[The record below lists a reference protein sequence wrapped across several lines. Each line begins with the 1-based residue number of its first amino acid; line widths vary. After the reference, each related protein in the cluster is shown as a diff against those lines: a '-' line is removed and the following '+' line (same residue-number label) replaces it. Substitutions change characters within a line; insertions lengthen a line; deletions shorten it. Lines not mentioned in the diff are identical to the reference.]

1 MEKVKTTNIHGKEY
15 VEVPERIYHFWRLH
29 PEWSLKSQLEKVCFE
44 TGNVIFKCW
53 VEDENGKVKAV
64 GHAHEFQAN
73 KKATV
78 NLTSFVENCET
89 SAYGRALGFKGIG
102 SRDGIASAEEV
113 RGAIEKGNEIK
124 TLDKLPEQV
133 NKMIQA
139 LAGLGVTQDDLVE
152 RLGHSLEGVTPN
164 EIEDLKKYYSEV
176 KRNESTADTLNRKF
190 G

>member
-89 SAYGRALGFKGIG
+89 SAYGRALGVKGIG

-139 LAGLGVTQDDLVE
+139 FAGLGVTQDDLVE

-176 KRNESTADTLNRKF
+176 KRKESTADTLNRIF

>member
-15 VEVPERIYHFWRLH
+15 VEVPERVYHFWRLH
-29 PEWSLKSQLEKVCFE
+29 PEWSLKSELEKVCFE

-53 VEDENGKVKAV
+53 VEDENGKVRAV

-113 RGAIEKGNEIK
+113 KGAIEKGNEIK
-124 TLDKLPEQV
+124 NLDKLPEQV

-139 LAGLGVTQDDLVE
+139 FAGLGVTQDDLVNW
-152 RLGHSLEGVTPN
+152 LGHSLESVTPN
-164 EIEDLKKYYSEV
+164 EIKDLKKYYSEV
-176 KRNESTADTLNRKF
+176 KSNESTADTLNRKF

>member
-89 SAYGRALGFKGIG
+89 SASGRALGVKGIG

-139 LAGLGVTQDDLVE
+139 FAGLGVTQDDLVE

-176 KRNESTADTLNRKF
+176 KKNESTADTLNRKF

>member
-124 TLDKLPEQV
+124 NLGKLPDQV
-133 NKMIQA
+133 NKMI
-139 LAGLGVTQDDLVE
+139 LAFGDLGITEHDLAD
-152 RLGHSLEGVTPN
+152 RLGHSLEKITPN
-164 EIEDLKKYYSEV
+164 EITELKDYYRSV
-176 KRNESTADTLNRKF
+176 KNENTVDNLNRTFK
-190 G
+190 